1 MKMIIE
7 IDNSQVFDPKER
19 EMLVK
24 RVNDIDNMIMRVNDP
39 IVRNMINDKFVKGYS
54 KRKTSIINNY
64 TEGGIYRKIYAELDK
79 IL

>member
-7 IDNSQVFDPKER
+7 IDNSQAFDQKER
-19 EMLVK
+19 EILVK

>member
-7 IDNSQVFDPKER
+7 IDNSQAFDPKER

-79 IL
+79 TL

>member
-1 MKMIIE
+1 MIIE
-7 IDNSQVFDPKER
+7 IDNSQAFDPKER
-19 EMLVK
+19 EILVK

>member
-1 MKMIIE
+1 MIIE
-7 IDNSQVFDPKER
+7 IDNSQAFDPKER

>member
-7 IDNSQVFDPKER
+7 IDNSQAFDPKER

-54 KRKTSIINNY
+54 KRKTSMNNNH

>member
-7 IDNSQVFDPKER
+7 IDNSQAFDPKER

>member
-7 IDNSQVFDPKER
+7 IDNSQAFDPKER
-19 EMLVK
+19 EILVK

>member
-7 IDNSQVFDPKER
+7 IDNSQAFDPKER

-39 IVRNMINDKFVKGYS
+39 IVRNIINDKFVKGYS

>member
-1 MKMIIE
+1 MKTIIE
-7 IDNSQVFDPKER
+7 IDNSQAFDPKER
-19 EMLVK
+19 EILVK

>member
-7 IDNSQVFDPKER
+7 IDNSQAFDPKER

-64 TEGGIYRKIYAELDK
+64 TEGGIYRKVYAELDK